1 MGNKKPSARKL
12 TYEQKAINLAFEFR
26 NEYQATPDKYQEEI
40 LRKSLFG
47 KLVSARLKLRTN
59 PIRACQKFH
68 EISKDTEDSGILFE
82 EAVALKYC
90 ARLAREDKA
99 KLATKSERTLQD
111 QEKNERLAEAIM
123 EKIGTKEFQAAG
135 YLLFKFF
142 NEGATVSR
150 EIFMYGIYSAAFGS
164 VAENTQKLPDLGK
177 QEPDRKLRPS
187 QKELT
192 MLSGKEILEI
202 IRLLVIANWERTIKL
217 TATEKEML
225 LKPFNYLIDLCKE
238 DGIWK
243 AEKWE
248 FLCANLVWSHGFI
261 NENRSK
267 ELNSILHGANSP
279 FKNKETSCPAVAPA
293 KNKAKEATFIV
304 TTPCN

>member
-1 MGNKKPSARKL
+1 MGNKKTPARKL

-68 EISKDTEDSGILFE
+68 EIAKDTEDSGILFE

-90 ARLAREDKA
+90 ARLVREDKA
-99 KLATKSERTLQD
+99 KLVTKSERTLQD

-123 EKIGTKEFQAAG
+123 EKIGAKEFQASG

-142 NEGATVSR
+142 NEGASISR
-150 EIFMYGIYSAAFGS
+150 EVFMYGIYSAAFGS
-164 VAENTQKLPDLGK
+164 VAENTEKLPDLDR

-202 IRLLVIANWERTIKL
+202 IRLLVIANWDWKIRFTDE
-217 TATEKEML
+217 EKEML
-225 LKPFNYLIDLCKE
+225 LKPFNYLIDLCELDK
-238 DGIWK
+238 IWK

-248 FLCANLVWSHGFI
+248 YLCANLVWAHEFI
-261 NENRSK
+261 NKNRSK

-279 FKNKETSCPAVAPA
+279 FPLKEKSCPALTFS
-293 KNKAKEATFIV
+293 KDKA
-304 TTPCN
+304 